1 MITSIDKAVKEK
13 STATLITRYNT
24 SSLNKNKVKFKDLP
38 AQAQTV
44 IASVSYQYGTLST
57 KAPKFWAEVI
67 VQDWEAAIKILNK
80 FGDKYP
86 TRRKKEAALL
96 KGAVPVKAKTP
107 KKP

>member
-1 MITSIDKAVKEK
+1 M
-13 STATLITRYNT
+13 
-24 SSLNKNKVKFKDLP
+24 KFKDLP